1 MRKFLVVIAVIF
13 LFICGI
19 TKTNAADKTVISKT
33 AANIEAVENS
43 ACQPY
48 SNNADEYFICTNI
61 TGSYQYMF
69 SPEGFGFTGNNIF
82 ELKNLFISDK
92 NNLKLYNYLDGYL
105 LSFSSNPR
113 AP

>member
-33 AANIEAVENS
+33 VTNIEAVDNY

-48 SNNADEYFICTNI
+48 SNNSDEYFICSNI
-61 TGSYQYMF
+61 TGSYQYIF
-69 SPEGFGFTGNNIF
+69 SPEGFGFAGNNLL
-82 ELKNLFISDK
+82 ELKNLFISTN

>member
-48 SNNADEYFICTNI
+48 SNNADEYFICSNI

-69 SPEGFGFTGNNIF
+69 SQEGFGFTGNNIF